1 MATTLFELLAKVGL
15 DSSEYESGLSRLAT
29 GAKTFAKGATVAISA
44 AATATTAFAATAV
57 KSGMEFDTAMSQVAA
72 TMGKTTDEI
81 TELRDFAQEM
91 GRTTAFSA
99 TQAAEALNYMALA
112 GYDAETAMSTLP
124 TVLDLAAAG
133 GIDLAYASDM
143 ITDTQSALGLSLDE
157 TITLVDQMAKASSK
171 SNTSV
176 QQLGEALLTVGG
188 TAKNMAGGT
197 NEMATV
203 LGVLADNG
211 IKGTE
216 GGTHLRNMILRLSA
230 PTEKG
235 AKVLDDLGVAIFNAE
250 GEMRS
255 FADIFPELNAA
266 MSDMTDEEKTLAIS
280 ELFNLTDLSAANAL
294 LATSTERWEDLSA
307 QIGEAEGAAGAMA
320 TTQLDNLAGDIT
332 LFKSALEGAQIA
344 VSDQL
349 TPSLRGLV
357 SFGSEAIS
365 SLTEAFT
372 TGGFEGAVGQLGELL
387 ITALT
392 SALENAPKLLN
403 VAVTLIKTLVDG
415 LKKNAKLI
423 GTSAVDIITLLVN
436 SVLEMLP
443 DIVELG
449 LELIVAL
456 AEGLADNVDTILET
470 VTDVVLEM
478 VDLLTNPDT
487 LSKMVD
493 VALELLLALADG
505 LIKALPR
512 LVEAIPKIIDNL
524 MTALTT
530 NLPKITKAATTLIT
544 QLANALVENA
554 PSIIQAGIDLL
565 GALVEDLPTIIKSI
579 TDVLPDLVQ
588 GIIDALLEPDNLDAM
603 IDAGINLLFALVEDI
618 PAIIGAIAG
627 AIPDIIGGII
637 GTIIKPENIEKFKEA
652 GKKLWDGLI
661 SKLPDVVGTAVGN
674 IADLFVQFWDWLTGK
689 DTSDKKSTMSTH
701 TAGVAYVEEWDRTTA
716 TTTSGGFNYAD
727 LEAFAASQATPAT
740 AQPIILTMQMP
751 SGVEVGRQYIEDINA
766 AQRADGGGGGRR

>member
-72 TMGKTTDEI
+72 TMGKTVDEI

-349 TPSLRGLV
+349 TPSLRELV
-357 SFGSEAIS
+357 AFGSSAVS

-372 TGGFEGAVGQLGELL
+372 TGGFEGAVGELGNILASG
-387 ITALT
+387 ITST
-392 SALENAPKLLN
+392 VTNAPKLINIAISLIR
-403 VAVTLIKTLVDG
+403 TLLDG
-415 LKKNAKLI
+415 LKKNAKLLAT
-423 GTSAVDIITLLVN
+423 GAVEIVTTLIDGIAD
-436 SVLEMLP
+436 MLP
-443 DIVELG
+443 DFIELG
-449 LELIVAL
+449 LELLIAL
-456 AEGLADNVDTILET
+456 GEGISENIDKVLDT
-470 VTDVVLEM
+470 VTEM
-478 VDLLTNPDT
+478 LLKIIDILTNPNT
-487 LSKMVD
+487 IGRMVD
-493 VALELLLALADG
+493 VAITLVLALADG
-505 LIKALPR
+505 IL
-512 LVEAIPKIIDNL
+512 EAIPKLISAVPTIIKNL
-524 MTALTT
+524 VSALSENT
-530 NLPKITKAATTLIT
+530 PKL
-544 QLANALVENA
+544 
-554 PSIIQAGIDLL
+554 IQAGIDLL
-565 GALVEDLPTIIKSI
+565 SALVQNIPA
-579 TDVLPDLVQ
+579 
-588 GIIDALLEPDNLDAM
+588 IIDAIVEALPDIIQGLIDGLLNADTLEQM
-603 IDAGINLLFALVEDI
+603 MTAGIDLLMALVEDI
-618 PAIIGAIAG
+618 P
-627 AIPDIIGGII
+627 
-637 GTIIKPENIEKFKEA
+637 TIIAAFWRATPRIIMGLIEALTDPENIQKLEDA
-652 GKKLWDGLI
+652 GKVLWDSWI
-661 SKLPDVVGTAVGN
+661 SKLPEVAVEAMRN
-674 IADLFVQFWDWLTGK
+674 IAGLFSQFWSWLTG
-689 DTSDKKSTMSTH
+689 DEAARSGAAGRTRAAAGGGNYMTADGIDIGTTEMTH
-701 TAGVAYVEEWDRTTA
+701 SSAEY
-716 TTTSGGFNYAD
+716 YAQQGRAQ
-727 LEAFAASQATPAT
+727 LER
-740 AQPIILTMQMP
+740 QPLVVTMQMP
-751 SGVEVGRQYIEDINA
+751 SGVEVGRQYIDDINA
-766 AQRADGGGGGRR
+766 AERADGGRRR

>member
-1 MATTLFELLAKVGL
+1 MATTLFELMAKVGL

-72 TMGKTTDEI
+72 TMGKTVDEI

-112 GYDAETAMSTLP
+112 GYDAETAMKTLP

-235 AKVLDDLGVAIFNAE
+235 AKVLDELGVAIFNAE

-372 TGGFEGAVGQLGELL
+372 TGGFEGAVGELGNIL
-387 ITALT
+387 ASGLT
-392 SALENAPKLLN
+392 SAVTNAPKLIN
-403 VAVTLIKTLVDG
+403 IAISLIRTLVDG
-415 LKKNAKLI
+415 LKKNAKLLAT
-423 GTSAVDIITLLVN
+423 GAVEIVTTLIDGIAN
-436 SVLEMLP
+436 MLP
-443 DIVELG
+443 DFVELG
-449 LELIVAL
+449 LELLIAL
-456 AEGLADNVDTILET
+456 GEGIAENIDKVLDTAT
-470 VTDVVLEM
+470 EM
-478 VDLLTNPDT
+478 LLKLIDIFTNPDT
-487 LSKMVD
+487 ISRMVD
-493 VALELLLALADG
+493 VAITLVLALADG
-505 LIKALPR
+505 VL
-512 LVEAIPKIIDNL
+512 EAIPKLIAAVPVIIKNL
-524 MTALTT
+524 ISAFS
-530 NLPKITKAATTLIT
+530 
-544 QLANALVENA
+544 ENA
-554 PSIIQAGIDLL
+554 PKLIRAGIDLFSALVKSIPEIIDAIVEALPEIIQGLIDGLLNGENLEQIMSAGIDLL
-565 GALVEDLPTIIKSI
+565 
-579 TDVLPDLVQ
+579 
-588 GIIDALLEPDNLDAM
+588 M
-603 IDAGINLLFALVEDI
+603 ALVEDI
-618 PAIIGAIAG
+618 PAIIAAFWR
-627 AIPDIIGGII
+627 ATPRIIMGLIEAL
-637 GTIIKPENIEKFKEA
+637 TDPENIQKLEDA
-652 GKKLWDGLI
+652 GKVLWDSWI
-661 SKLPDVVGTAVGN
+661 SKLPEVAVEAMRN
-674 IADLFVQFWDWLTGK
+674 IADLFSQFWMWLTG
-689 DTSDKKSTMSTH
+689 DEAARSGAAGRTRAAVGGGNYMTADGIDVGTIETTH
-701 TAGVAYVEEWDRTTA
+701 SSAEY
-716 TTTSGGFNYAD
+716 YAQQGRAQ
-727 LEAFAASQATPAT
+727 LER
-740 AQPIILTMQMP
+740 QPLIVTMQMP
-751 SGVEVGRQYIEDINA
+751 SGVEVGRQYIDDINA
-766 AQRADGGGGGRR
+766 AERADGGGRRR